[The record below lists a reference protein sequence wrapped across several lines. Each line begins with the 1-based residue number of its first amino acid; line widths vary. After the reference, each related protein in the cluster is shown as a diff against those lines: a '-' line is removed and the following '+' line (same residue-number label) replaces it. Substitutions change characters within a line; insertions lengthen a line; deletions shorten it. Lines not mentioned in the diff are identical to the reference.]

1 MVSTLLT
8 VSGDGCDCNGF
19 GERFQITEG
28 DGDRLGTRPQQTVAI
43 LDIMLHP
50 VASGQQPF
58 ATLREFGAHLI
69 GEFGHDILL
78 DGDDWAD
85 LFFLGLD
92 PFTDEG
98 RSLFLGLVLLFKPRM
113 IMCIGIGFTV

>member
-8 VSGDGCDCNGF
+8 ISGDCGDGDSLS
-19 GERFQITEG
+19 ERFQITEG
-28 DGDRLGTRPQQTVAI
+28 NGYGLRARPVETVAI

-50 VASGQQPF
+50 LASGQQPF

-78 DGDDWAD
+78 DGDDRTD
-85 LFFLGLD
+85 LFFLGLE
-92 PFTDEG
+92 PFLD
-98 RSLFLGLVLLFKPRM
+98 
-113 IMCIGIGFTV
+113 